1 MSGFVANWFAHR
13 RKENTVLHDLGFTRS
28 CCARDHLLITPD
40 THVVGP
46 WPTLDGAQSIVH
58 ISPAVGARFALSTV
72 RFGTGGKLSLPA
84 AAVQRFVLVLDGNIS
99 WQRGGHDEHLSAG
112 DFALLPAGKRSTLE
126 ACEESRI
133 LLIEKPF
140 VPAASHDVAEPFTGA
155 IEAIPPRPLVPNSR
169 VQVRVLLPEIP
180 ALDLAVNVME
190 FPPGASLP
198 FVEIH
203 EMEHGLLMLR
213 GQGIYRLGDH
223 WHPVT
228 AGDIIWM
235 APYCPQWFAALGE
248 EPARYLLYKDWN
260 RHPLA
265 RCDTGSTP
273 PGTEPSNGGGW

>member
-1 MSGFVANWFAHR
+1 MSGFVANSFAHK
-13 RKENTVLHDLGFTRS
+13 RKENTVFHELGFTRGCS
-28 CCARDHLLITPD
+28 ARDHLFITPD

-72 RFGTGGKLSLPA
+72 RFSRGGKLSLPS
-84 AAVQRFVLVLDGNIS
+84 AAVQRFVLVLDG
-99 WQRGGHDEHLSAG
+99 QVFMHTGDQVEHVQAG
-112 DFALLPAGKRSTLE
+112 AFALLPAGKHSMLE
-126 ACEESRI
+126 AREESRI

-140 VPAASHDVAEPFTGA
+140 VPAANHDVPEPFTGA
-155 IEAIPPRPLVPNSR
+155 IEAIPPRPLVPDSR
-169 VQVRVLLPEIP
+169 VQVRVLLSEIP
-180 ALDLAVNVME
+180 ALDFAVNVME

-213 GQGIYRLGDH
+213 GQGIYRLGEH

-228 AGDIIWM
+228 TGDIIWM

-265 RCDTGSTP
+265 RFDTRSTP
-273 PGTEPSNGGGW
+273 VETEPSKEIDR